1 MPNAA
6 ATPVAPNSVT
16 RQANVLISEVAYHPT
31 APSPAAKAVLAGLT
45 DSDLEFVEIY
55 NAGLTPVNLTNWR
68 LRGEADFD
76 FAPAAMLG
84 VGQALVIVSFDT
96 ADPTLELAFRT
107 HYGIGAGVPLVG
119 GFSGGLSNNYGRL
132 TLQRPDEPPTNDPGL
147 IPQVIEDEVLYDDRG
162 AWSPSAD
169 GRGASLTRVTGAR
182 QCSHQFGSARPHPG
196 AATLAPLL
204 EGDYDRDGVVAES
217 DYLVWRG
224 TYGRSNSPS
233 TPTAMETG
241 RDDAADYSILAGQPR
256 GYADAGS
263 DARLAVSSSHDGS
276 GTNSFAGRIRY
287 HDQPGRRACLPGART
302 PQPALSCLRFHN
314 AIDRHSR
321 RAAK

>member
-1 MPNAA
+1 MEFGGSPGAASATPSGVIVNEVLSHTDSPRKDSIELLNTSAVAVDIGGWYLSDSGNQLKKFQIPLGTILGPNTYIVFDEGDFNPNPSSPGPNNFSLNGAEGDDVYLVAATSGVVRGIEDSVSFGAAFNGESYGRSPNGTGRLMPNAA

-169 GRGASLTRVTGAR
+169 GGA
-182 QCSHQFGSARPHPG
+182 
-196 AATLAPLL
+196 
-204 EGDYDRDGVVAES
+204 
-217 DYLVWRG
+217 
-224 TYGRSNSPS
+224 
-233 TPTAMETG
+233 
-241 RDDAADYSILAGQPR
+241 PR
-256 GYADAGS
+256 
-263 DARLAVSSSHDGS
+263 
-276 GTNSFAGRIRY
+276 
-287 HDQPGRRACLPGART
+287 
-302 PQPALSCLRFHN
+302 
-314 AIDRHSR
+314 
-321 RAAK
+321 